1 VKNIDLKVIYA
12 QLDEVGKFLRFRK
25 KEIIKSIKISL
36 KDFSNNFDTLEKKFT
51 LQKNETIAVKHKLNE
66 TSTELNVVQNKY
78 DLVSNFLKA
87 ESLENKALE
96 EFNLLLTHDFIEFA
110 NKESSLTEEAK
121 AILILQDVERR
132 LKNITHFPSIFN
144 KNIVA
149 VGGGFSA
156 GKSEFINSFFI
167 DNEIKLPV
175 GIKPVTAI
183 PTYITVGKKNSIKGY
198 SYKGGMVEL
207 SSTIYKQL
215 SHDFIKSLG
224 FNLKDIVP
232 IMAIETPM
240 KSYENIC
247 FIDTP
252 GYNPSNTG
260 YTDSDINTSKE
271 YLEHANT
278 LLWII
283 GIDTNGTIPAS
294 DLKFLENITLEDK
307 KIYIIANKADLRSAD
322 DVEDILDIFEE
333 ILDEYDIEYE
343 GISAFSSI
351 NQEELNSRKM
361 SLFEFLEQVN
371 NPVEVQKSILSELNS
386 VFEMYENAINE
397 QITWTKGIQ
406 SQFHSLELDL
416 LEISI
421 DESDK
426 ANERLEKMKDLFKTS
441 HLNKQIKELK
451 QLKEKML
458 KSVEKVFI
466 SLK

>member
-1 VKNIDLKVIYA
+1 MKNIDLKVIYA

-51 LQKNETIAVKHKLNE
+51 LQKNETLAVKDKLKE

-96 EFNLLLTHDFIEFA
+96 EFKFLLTRDFMKFA
-110 NKESSLTEEAK
+110 NNESALAEEAK
-121 AILILQDVERR
+121 AILALQDVEKR
-132 LKNITHFPSIFN
+132 LETITSFPSIFN

-175 GIKPVTAI
+175 GINPVTAI
-183 PTYITVGKKNSIKGY
+183 PTYITVGNENLIKGY
-198 SYKGGMVEL
+198 SYKGGMIEL
-207 SSTIYKQL
+207 SSTLYKQL

-224 FNLKDIVP
+224 FNLKDIAP

-240 KSYENIC
+240 DSYENIC

-260 YTDSDINTSKE
+260 YTDRDSDTSKE

-278 LLWII
+278 LLWTI

-294 DLKFLENITLEDK
+294 DLEFLENIALDDK

-322 DVEDILDIFEE
+322 DIEDILDVFEE

-351 NQEELNSRKM
+351 NQEELNYRKM
-361 SLFEFLEQVN
+361 SLFEFLEQIN
-371 NPVEVQKSILSELNS
+371 NPVEVEKSIVSELNS
-386 VFEMYENAINE
+386 VFEMYKNAINE
-397 QITWTKGIQ
+397 QIDWTKGIQ
-406 SQFHSLELDL
+406 SHFNSLELDL

-426 ANERLEKMKDLFKTS
+426 ARECKNNCVNPK
-441 HLNKQIKELK
+441 IK
-451 QLKEKML
+451 
-458 KSVEKVFI
+458 FI
-466 SLK
+466 